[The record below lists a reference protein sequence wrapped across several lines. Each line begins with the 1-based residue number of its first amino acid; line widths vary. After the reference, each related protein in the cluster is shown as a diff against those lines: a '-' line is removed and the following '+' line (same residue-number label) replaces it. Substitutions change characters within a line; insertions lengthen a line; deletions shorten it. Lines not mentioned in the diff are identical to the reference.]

1 MTDILRGKLIFQS
14 SKKGKDTIKVRRV
27 VYPTKKGT
35 SLPTQ
40 YAPDQIAPALVD
52 NQDETVE
59 VDLELEGGKPVRIRP
74 AGEPWAGAPAAAPR
88 PSHDQRRGGR
98 PGFQGN
104 RTTPGGRGPGGG
116 RQHGAS
122 PPRSSR
128 RPPGAF
134 HNPYNFIPAIPLVQA
149 APTTEAKGLEQ
160 GAPCGH
166 DRYYDGRW
174 SGRIGIE
181 IETVTPLLIPD
192 AARTDDLPNGHKIFD
207 LRTDQFGKP
216 HLPPTSLKGALRSA
230 YEAVTNSRLAVF
242 QGHKVPLAHRMEA
255 RSGLGMVPAR
265 ISDDGQAV
273 ELWLGT
279 ENGVSD
285 RPATMYAAW
294 LPRYRK
300 GVPGVAEFAV
310 KYQDGVP
317 PAHGDLVF
325 CWLQLFTRRD
335 PRNPRKNFDY
345 WRVISIA
352 KQEDGAPPRPQALA
366 RLFGNHEPVSGREV
380 MLGQGYVCV
389 TNQNIGSK
397 HDERVFFVGRG
408 ARPRRM
414 DIDLTKLKEQWTHL
428 IKNYQD
434 IHKDD
439 LAKRRKKEKK
449 EYEYLGRNP
458 GETAWSRHVYTSTD
472 KNLTPGTLCYAKMEG
487 GEVKALYPVMISRE
501 LAKCAPAE
509 LLPDWL
515 KPAKKGEGTGHVERL
530 GQLSPADRVFGWA
543 NQDGDGAWR
552 GQLRIGPITCTTD
565 PKTAIARFSE
575 PLPLAILSTPKT
587 QQARFYVAGNKEAAK
602 AQKDHSSK
610 PEAAYSPE
618 KGLRGRKVYPHP
630 SYLAQDGLAEQYWD
644 SAAAGRDSAP
654 EADPITTDG
663 RTYYREYR
671 RRAAKPADAQD
682 DQNRSIRAW
691 VTPGTTFTTWIDVI
705 NLNQAELGALLW
717 LLSLRDDPTLA
728 CRDPVH
734 RLGGGKPL
742 GFGSARIRLTCLD
755 LADGE
760 GKRAEYSR
768 FFPKDEAD
776 LADKD
781 TQQHYLEAQT
791 IGECATAVQGKVNA
805 FKENI
810 AELYTGQPEAS
821 RAADV
826 PFIEAFV
833 QAACGFD
840 DGLPVHYPRNSQAPD
855 PEGKNFEW
863 FMENERT
870 GRDAPSGNQLAL
882 DNLAGDRGLPLWP
895 EKEDHNSYRH
905 RR

>member
-1 MTDILRGKLIFQS
+1 MTDILRGKLVFQS

-40 YAPDQIAPALVD
+40 YAPDQIAPALID

-88 PSHDQRRGGR
+88 PPHDQRRGG
-98 PGFQGN
+98 
-104 RTTPGGRGPGGG
+104 GPGKGG
-116 RQHGAS
+116 HQHGS
-122 PPRSSR
+122 PSQHQMNRPRA
-128 RPPGAF
+128 PGAF
-134 HNPYNFIPAIPLVQA
+134 HNPYNFIPAIPLA
-149 APTTEAKGLEQ
+149 RPDKLDSSGEAKGLEQ

-166 DRYYDGRW
+166 DRYYKDRW

-181 IETVTPLLIPD
+181 IETITPLFIPD
-192 AARTDDLPNGHKIFD
+192 AARAEELPNGHKIFD
-207 LRTDQFGKP
+207 LRTDKDGKP

-242 QGHKVPLAHRMEA
+242 HGHKVPLAHRMEA

-279 ENGVSD
+279 ETRVSD

-294 LPRYRK
+294 LPRYDRQHG
-300 GVPGVAEFAV
+300 GVDRHAV
-310 KYQDGVP
+310 IYGDHSLP
-317 PAHGDLVF
+317 EHGDEVK
-325 CWLQLFTRRD
+325 CWLQLYQHSRGFR
-335 PRNPRKNFDY
+335 Y
-345 WRVISIA
+345 WRVLRIA
-352 KQEDGAPPRPQALA
+352 KAADGLPPRPPPSTYQS
-366 RLFGNHEPVSGREV
+366 RNHSPVTGEPLVEATGH
-380 MLGQGYVCV
+380 VCV

-397 HDERVFFVGRG
+397 HDERVFFVGGG

-414 DIDLTKLKEQWTHL
+414 DVDITRLKEQWTNL

-439 LAKRRKKEKK
+439 LAKRRKNKK
-449 EYEYLGRNP
+449 AAHEYLGKNP
-458 GETAWSRHVYTSTD
+458 GDTAWSRHVYTAAD
-472 KNLTPGTLCYAKMEG
+472 KDLTPGTLCYAKMEG
-487 GEVKALYPVMISRE
+487 SEVKALYPVMISRE

-515 KPAKKGEGTGHVERL
+515 KPAKKGEGTGHVVRL

-565 PKTAIARFSE
+565 AGTAIARFSE
-575 PLPLAILSTPKT
+575 PLPLAILSAPKP
-587 QQARFYVAGNKEAAK
+587 QQARFYVAKDTKVAEAQEDHADK
-602 AQKDHSSK
+602 AA
-610 PEAAYSPE
+610 AAYGAG

-630 SYLAQDGLAEQYWD
+630 SYLAQDDLARRYWD
-644 SAAAGRDSAP
+644 PAAASQDEALQ
-654 EADPITTDG
+654 ADPIMANG

-671 RRAAKPADAQD
+671 RRAADADGLRD

-717 LLSLRDDPTLA
+717 LLSLPDDPDLA
-728 CRDPVH
+728 GRNPVH

-760 GKRAEYSR
+760 GKRQEYSR
-768 FFPKDEAD
+768 FFPQRESD
-776 LADKD
+776 LPDKD
-781 TQQHYLEAQT
+781 TQQHYLEAET

-826 PFIEAFV
+826 PFIRAFV
-833 QAACGFD
+833 QAACGFG

-863 FMENERT
+863 FVENERT

-882 DNLAGDRGLPLWP
+882 DNLAGDRGLPFWP
-895 EKEDHNSYRH
+895 DFKNRNF
-905 RR
+905 R